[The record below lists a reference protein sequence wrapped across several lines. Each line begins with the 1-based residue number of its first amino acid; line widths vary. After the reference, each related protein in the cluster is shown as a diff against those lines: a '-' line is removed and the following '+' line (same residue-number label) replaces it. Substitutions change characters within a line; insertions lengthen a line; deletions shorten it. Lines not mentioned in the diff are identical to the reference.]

1 LGKGDEGFEI
11 GRLGDWEIGG
21 GGEGGI
27 RRAGMQ
33 EEEVGVRCFL
43 GG

>member
-11 GRLGDWEIGG
+11 GRLGDWEI